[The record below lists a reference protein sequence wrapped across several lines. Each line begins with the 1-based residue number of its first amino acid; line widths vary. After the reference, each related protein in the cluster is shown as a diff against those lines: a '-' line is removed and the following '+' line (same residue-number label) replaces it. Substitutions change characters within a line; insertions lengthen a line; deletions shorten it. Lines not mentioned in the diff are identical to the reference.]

1 MRNMWYMKRTNA
13 ENYIVVQLRFKYL
26 TRVVLYIPV
35 V

>member
-1 MRNMWYMKRTNA
+1 MRNIWYIKRTNA
-13 ENYIVVQLRFKYL
+13 ENYIVVHLRFKYF